1 MISLR
6 RSQLIFVVL
15 RISAQL
21 LKNSPNKLA
30 FTHGPNTTGTSM
42 FSDFFFYFF
51 VGSFPIMFL
60 QVAQAS
66 YNNNEKPDQSAVL
79 G

>member
-1 MISLR
+1 MPWFLPKWLALFIKDIATPQENTLSHT
-6 RSQLIFVVL
+6 
-15 RISAQL
+15 
-21 LKNSPNKLA
+21 LKVIIA
-30 FTHGPNTTGTSM
+30 HI
-42 FSDFFFYFF
+42 FF
-51 VGSFPIMFL
+51 VGSIPIMFL

>member
-1 MISLR
+1 ML
-6 RSQLIFVVL
+6 
-15 RISAQL
+15 
-21 LKNSPNKLA
+21 
-30 FTHGPNTTGTSM
+30 
-42 FSDFFFYFF
+42 FSFKDLENAKTLFF
-51 VGSFPIMFL
+51 VGSIPIMFL

>member
-1 MISLR
+1 MTFNIDINHIWTLNKN
-6 RSQLIFVVL
+6 LHYIIFNLQAV
-15 RISAQL
+15 
-21 LKNSPNKLA
+21 SPN
-30 FTHGPNTTGTSM
+30 S
-42 FSDFFFYFF
+42 SFFFFFF
-51 VGSFPIMFL
+51 VGSLPIMFL